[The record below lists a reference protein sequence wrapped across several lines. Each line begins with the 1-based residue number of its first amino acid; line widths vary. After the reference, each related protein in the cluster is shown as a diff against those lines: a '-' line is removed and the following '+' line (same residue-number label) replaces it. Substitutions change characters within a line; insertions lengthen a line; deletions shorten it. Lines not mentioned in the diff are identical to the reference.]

1 MKEIK
6 ISYSIGDNDLA
17 LKIKNAEKFLKE
29 GDNVKISIRLK

>member
-6 ISYSIGDNDLA
+6 ISYAIGDNDLA
-17 LKIKNAEKFLKE
+17 LKIKKAEEFLKD